1 MQYVRAGTLAG
12 EEEETHDGYVY
23 QNDKT
28 GIQASWL
35 GRDHGSGI
43 NAYWVTVISD
53 IGNDNK

>member
-43 NAYWVTVISD
+43 KEYWVTVISD
-53 IGNDNK
+53 IGNE